1 MRIRVSVWFAVLFVV
16 AGLFSL
22 GARAAVTP
30 AIQTSNLPTE
40 VTFGGFAGAISSAT
54 IGWSFTVGARPIT
67 VSQLGIYDSG
77 GNGLAESHEV
87 GLWTG
92 DGSSL
97 LRSTTIPASTSAT
110 LSGAYRYVPITPVT
124 LNAGQTYVIGAFYSV
139 QSGDNIITYS
149 SQSYAPQLS
158 FTQSRQSVLSPG
170 QTFGFPNLDA
180 WLAQGV
186 FGPNFMLD
194 CAATTV
200 VTAAADSGA
209 GSLRQAIADTCPGG
223 TITFNPSLN
232 GQTITL
238 TSGELVIDRNLT
250 ITGPGANLLAV
261 SGNNASR
268 VFNISAGVTV
278 TLQRFTVSNGR
289 DADAGGIRNA
299 GVLTVRNSAFTGNTP
314 TNNRS
319 AAIFNTGTLTVA
331 NSTFTGNSG
340 ATYGI
345 IGALGA
351 SGPLTL
357 EQVTLSGNTGR
368 GVVSQGSG
376 AATLR
381 YVTIAQS
388 NNATAVFAVGQAIRL
403 ESSIIASASGGSAC
417 ETLSGGSFISGGYNL
432 ISDATCALS
441 GTGDL
446 NNAAPLLA
454 AFGNYGGS
462 IQTRPPLPGSP
473 TINAIPSGVNGC
485 GTTITADPRGIAR
498 PQDGAC
504 DIGAVESR
512 GFTLTKNGGDNQS
525 TAIGTTFANPLT
537 VNVTSGNSEPVNG
550 GQVTFTAP
558 ASGASA
564 TLATSPATI
573 ASGSASVSAT
583 ANATVGGP
591 YTVTADATGA
601 SGVGFSL
608 TNTPIVATVTLSD
621 LGPYT
626 YDGTPKSAT
635 CATTPAGLSKTLT
648 YNGSATPPTNAGDYT
663 VVCTVTEINYTG
675 SANGTLHI
683 DKAATTTAIT
693 DHSPD
698 PSLTSDTVTVAYTV
712 TSTAGVP
719 SGNVTVST
727 NGGSPTCTALIATGA
742 CELTFTTA
750 GRKTLTAT
758 YAGDT
763 NFANSTSAP
772 QTQQVDLSAQ
782 GAVPGGSG
790 TITVRGVVSAGADV
804 SLTSVVFLA
813 AQGAPASPPNLPA
826 GVVFPY
832 GLFAFTVTGLPTTG
846 APASVTFTLTYP
858 DPLPAG
864 TPYWK
869 YGRTTAQP
877 AFHWYTL
884 PAAISGNQLTFSV
897 TDGGQGDSDL
907 AFDGSITDPGGPA
920 FGTDGVGIPT
930 LSEWA
935 LLLLTLLLGGIIA
948 MPRLRHWPPSRR

>member
-1 MRIRVSVWFAVLFVV
+1 MRIRVSVWFVALVLL
-16 AGLFSL
+16 AGLASSE
-22 GARAAVTP
+22 ARAAATP
-30 AIQTSNLPTE
+30 AIQTANPPE
-40 VTFGGFAGAISSAT
+40 GTFGEFAGAAWRGT
-54 IGWSFTVGARPIT
+54 IGWRFTVGANAIT

-77 GNGLAESHEV
+77 GNGLAESHQI
-87 GLWTG
+87 GIWTG

-97 LRSTTIPASTSAT
+97 LTSTTVPAGTSAT
-110 LSGAYRYVPITPVT
+110 LSGAYRYASITPVT

-139 QSGDNIITYS
+139 QSGDNIIIAS

-158 FTQSRQSVLSPG
+158 FTQSRQSVLSAG

-180 WLAQGV
+180 GLAQGI
-186 FGPNFMLD
+186 FGPNFMLG
-194 CAATTV
+194 CSATTV
-200 VTAAADSGA
+200 VTTAADSGA

-223 TITFNPSLN
+223 AITFDPSLN

-268 VFNISAGVTV
+268 VFNIGAGVTV
-278 TLQRFTVSNGR
+278 TLQRFAVSNGR

-299 GVLTVRNSAFTGNTP
+299 GILTVRDSAFTGNSP

-319 AAIFNTGTLTVA
+319 AAIFNTGTLTVT

-340 ATYGI
+340 GTYGI
-345 IGALGA
+345 IGARSA

-368 GVVSQGSG
+368 GVVSQSSG

-381 YVTIAQS
+381 YVTLAQS

-403 ESSIIASASGGSAC
+403 ESSSIASTSGGSAC
-417 ETLSGGSFISGGYNL
+417 ETISGGSFTSGGYNL
-432 ISDATCALS
+432 VSDATCALS
-441 GTGDL
+441 GMGDQ
-446 NNAAPLLA
+446 NSVIPLLA
-454 AFGNYGGS
+454 ALGNYGGS
-462 IQTRPPLPGSP
+462 IQTRLPLPGSP
-473 TINAIPSGVNGC
+473 AINAIPSGTNGC
-485 GTTITADPRGIAR
+485 GTTIATDPRGIAR
-498 PQDGAC
+498 PQGGAC

-512 GFTLTKNGGDNQS
+512 GFTLTQTGGGNQS
-525 TAIGTTFANPLT
+525 TVIGTAFANPLA
-537 VNVTSGNSEPVNG
+537 VSVTSGNGEPVNG

-558 ASGASA
+558 TSGASA

-591 YTVTADATGA
+591 YPVTANTTGA
-601 SGVGFSL
+601 SGLNFSL
-608 TNTPIVATVTLSD
+608 TNTPIVATVALSD

-648 YNGSATPPTNAGDYT
+648 YDSSATPPTNAGDYT
-663 VVCTVTEINYTG
+663 VVCTVTETSYTG
-675 SANGTLHI
+675 SATGALHI
-683 DKAATTTAIT
+683 DKAATLTTIT
-693 DHSPD
+693 GRSPD
-698 PSLTSDTVTVAYTV
+698 PSLTGDTVTVAYTV
-712 TSTAGVP
+712 TSTAGSP
-719 SGNVTVST
+719 SGSVTVNA
-727 NGGSPTCTALIATGA
+727 NGGSQTCTAAIAAGSCGLTFATG
-742 CELTFTTA
+742 

-758 YAGDT
+758 YAGDA

-790 TITVRGVVSAGADV
+790 TITVRGVVSAGTDV
-804 SLTSVVFLA
+804 SLTSAVFLA
-813 AQGAPASPPNLPA
+813 AQGAPASPPNLPP

-846 APASVTFTLTYP
+846 ASASITFTLTYP
-858 DPLPAG
+858 DPLPSG

-869 YGRTTAQP
+869 YGRTAAQP

-884 PAAISGNQLTFSV
+884 PTTISNHQLTFSV

-920 FGTDGVGIPT
+920 FGADGVGIPT

-935 LLLLTLLLGGIIA
+935 LLLLALLLGGITA
-948 MPRLRHWPPSRR
+948 MPRLRHWPSSRR